1 MPKKKI
7 RVHTPFNFN
16 AADGTSQRFE
26 VGEHTVDESV
36 AAHWFVTAHA
46 DASGDAKS
54 DDDGKLLLT
63 QIESLTA
70 QLTDKDSIIG
80 KLQAEGVEKDAQIE
94 SLTAQLA
101 ALAAPAPAVEEKTD
115 GTKPKS
121 AGSK

>member
-16 AADGTSQRFE
+16 AADGSSQRFE

-36 AAHWFVTAHA
+36 AEHWFVVAHA
-46 DASGDAKS
+46 DAAGDVKS

-70 QLTDKDSIIG
+70 QLADKDSTIG
-80 KLQAEGVEKDAQIE
+80 KLQAEGVEKDTQIE

-101 ALAAPAPAVEEKTD
+101 ALVAPAPAAEVKAD
-115 GTKPKS
+115 GTKPKPAS
-121 AGSK
+121 SK